1 MCLWTGA
8 PAGRAGK
15 RNQEYRGAPR
25 PHVDSIAHL
34 SSLRVAVRNLDARK
48 VRFQLLFFTQF
59 AAFSGFAVYRNVY
72 LEEIGLT
79 GGQMGLIGAVM
90 TLAGVL
96 AQPIWGVV
104 TDWRGAQKQ
113 VLVLGALV
121 SAVGILVYPLGE
133 GIPDPFWL
141 LVAGTAVYSAF
152 RAPVVPI
159 ANSMVLANGFDY
171 GNVRAFGSIAF
182 GIGSLGFGLLVASL
196 GVPIVVYFY
205 VVGMVVLVAVAWGL
219 PSADAGDGET
229 EQAHP
234 VSLLTNLNFLILLA
248 VAFLLGMSM
257 RGGSAFFSVY
267 MRAIDAGD
275 ALTGVSWTIKTLFE
289 AVAFLYALRL
299 GLSYKSL
306 LVLGSVGTAAQFAV
320 YWATTNPLFILSI
333 QAASGLGYALY
344 YLGAVNLA
352 HDLASESLK
361 STAQTVLAGAGMG
374 AGGAVGQ
381 VVAGRLME
389 TVGIQDMYVYVA
401 AIGLV
406 AAAAGLLVR
415 GGGSPEAGDASGAD

>member
-1 MCLWTGA
+1 MCLWPA
-8 PAGRAGK
+8 PAVGTGK
-15 RNQEYRGAPR
+15 RNQEYRGPLR
-25 PHVDSIAHL
+25 SDVDSQAHL
-34 SSLRVAVRNLDARK
+34 SVLRAAVRNLDARK
-48 VRFQLLFFTQF
+48 ARFQLLFFTQF

-79 GGQMGLIGAVM
+79 GGQMGIIGAVM
-90 TLAGVL
+90 TLSGVL
-96 AQPIWGVV
+96 AQPVWGVV

-113 VLVLGALV
+113 VLVLGAVV
-121 SAVGILVYPLGE
+121 SAVGILVYPLSE
-133 GIPDPFWL
+133 GLPDPFWL
-141 LVAGTAVYSAF
+141 LVGGTAVYSVF

-182 GIGSLGFGLLVASL
+182 GIGSLGFGMLVASL

-205 VVGMVVLVAVAWGL
+205 VLGMAVLVAVAWGL
-219 PSADAGDGET
+219 PGASEDTEDQ

-234 VSLLTNLNFLILLA
+234 FSLLTNLNFLVLLA

-267 MRAIDAGD
+267 MRAIGAGD
-275 ALTGVSWTIKTLFE
+275 ALTGVAWTVKTVFE
-289 AVAFLYALRL
+289 AVAFMYALRL

-320 YWATTNPLFILSI
+320 YWATTNPVFILSV
-333 QAASGLGYALY
+333 QVASGLGYALY

-352 HDLASESLK
+352 HDVASETLK

-374 AGGAVGQ
+374 AGGAIGQ
-381 VVAGRLME
+381 VVAGRLMDA
-389 TVGIQDMYVYVA
+389 VGVQDMYVYVA
-401 AIGLV
+401 AIGLA

-415 GGGSPEAGDASGAD
+415 GGNSPGDGGEAAT